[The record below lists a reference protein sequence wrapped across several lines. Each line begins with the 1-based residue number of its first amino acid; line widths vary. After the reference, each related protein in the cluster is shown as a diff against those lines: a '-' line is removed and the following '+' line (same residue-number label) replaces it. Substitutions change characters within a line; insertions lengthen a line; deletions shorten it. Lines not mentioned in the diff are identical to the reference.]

1 MGDATSMYPD
11 AQKGRENMA
20 DYYKDLRL
28 LGIPEKKRKQLAK
41 KGIHDI
47 TELLAFYPRGYHDYG
62 IPGSPR
68 EGKVAI
74 VFELKYVN
82 TRVSSNGMDLLCAN
96 GSCGEE
102 KVSVVWFHQ
111 NYRFDGIYSMRGQ
124 KVLAAGDFTYDPE
137 WNQYS
142 ASSPDLFV
150 LYDGQESPII
160 HPVYSKI
167 PGMADTYLHDIIG
180 KAVSGFSNCII
191 QEIPTLIESNL
202 KMMPLI
208 DAVRQIHF
216 PENRIFLREAQ
227 KRVRTEKMFSFA
239 MRMSRGKK
247 KRTSP
252 YRAKT
257 DRLQKS
263 FIATLPYSLTEDQ
276 ESAVKSFSEQMKSGK
291 SVHALIQGDVGCGKS
306 IIAFLMMALMAE
318 NGFQSVLMAPTS
330 VLALQHFEEMVAL
343 FTPYGIRVEYVPP
356 LTSLKKKEKAAIL
369 ERIASGESRLIVG
382 THSLLSD
389 VIIYQDLGLVITDEE
404 HKFGVEQREK
414 LLHKTSDGVHYI
426 TMSATPIP
434 RSLAGVVYGD
444 ETELCMIRTMPKGRK
459 PIQTA
464 VTSSFPAC
472 FRFLKKQIDAGRQVY
487 VVCPQVEDRP
497 QNEEIASVETLQKRY
512 AEVFGG
518 NFVASLTGRNTKKE
532 MEEILNLFKEN
543 KVQILIATTVIE
555 VGVNCPNANT
565 IVVHNAE
572 RFGLAS
578 LHQLRGRVGRGGGDA
593 YCILFSNEKENP
605 RLQAMCRTTDG
616 FEIAEEDMRLRG
628 AGNLFGTQQSG
639 MNEYIGLIL
648 SYPEEYQ
655 EIKKTVKK
663 LIN

>member
-1 MGDATSMYPD
+1 
-11 AQKGRENMA
+11 MA
-20 DYYKDLRL
+20 EYYKDLRF
-28 LGIPEKKRKQLAK
+28 LGIPETKRKQLAK

-62 IPGSPR
+62 IPGPPR
-68 EGKVAI
+68 EGKAAI

-82 TRVSSNGMDLLCAN
+82 TRVSSSGMDLLCAN

-111 NYRFDGIYSMRGQ
+111 YYRFDEIYSMRGQ
-124 KVLAAGDFTYDPE
+124 KVLAAGAFTFDPE

-142 ASSPDLFV
+142 SSSPDLFV
-150 LYDGQESPII
+150 LYEGQEMPII

-167 PGMADTYLHDIIG
+167 PGMADTYLRDILG
-180 KAVSGFSNCII
+180 KAVRGFSNCII
-191 QEIPTLIESNL
+191 QEIPALIESNL
-202 KMMPLI
+202 KMMPML

-216 PENRIFLREAQ
+216 PENRNLLREAQ
-227 KRVRTEKMFSFA
+227 KRVRAEKMFSFV
-239 MRMSRGKK
+239 MRTSRGKK

-257 DRLQKS
+257 DWLQKS
-263 FIATLPYSLTEDQ
+263 IISALPYALTEDQ

-306 IIAFLMMALMAE
+306 IVAFLMMALMAE

-356 LTSLKKKEKAAIL
+356 LTSLKKKEKTAIL
-369 ERIASGESRLIVG
+369 ERIASGESKVIVG

-389 VIIYQDLGLVITDEE
+389 VIIYQDLGLIITDEE

-414 LLHKTSDGVHYI
+414 LLRRTADGAHYI

-444 ETELCMIRTMPKGRK
+444 ETELCLIRTMPKGRK

-464 VTSSFPAC
+464 VTFSYPVC

-487 VVCPQVEDRP
+487 VVCPQVEDRA
-497 QNEEIASVETLQKRY
+497 QNEKIASVETLQKRY

-518 NFVASLTGRNTKKE
+518 NSVASLTGRNTKKE
-532 MEEILNLFKEN
+532 IEEILNLFKEN
-543 KVQILIATTVIE
+543 QVQILIATTVIE

-565 IVVHNAE
+565 IVIHNAE

-605 RLQAMCRTTDG
+605 RLRAMCRTTDG

-639 MNEYIGLIL
+639 MNEYIELIL
-648 SYPEEYQ
+648 TYPEEYQ
-655 EIKKTVKK
+655 EIKKAVKK

>member
-1 MGDATSMYPD
+1 MS
-11 AQKGRENMA
+11 

-28 LGIPEKKRKQLAK
+28 LGIPETKRKQLAK

-62 IPGSPR
+62 IPGPPR
-68 EGKVAI
+68 EGKAAI
-74 VFELKYVN
+74 VFDLKYIN
-82 TRVSSNGMDLLCAN
+82 TRVSSSGMDLLCAN
-96 GSCGEE
+96 GSCDE
-102 KVSVVWFHQ
+102 KKISVVWFRQ
-111 NYRFDGIYSMRGQ
+111 NYRYDEIYSMRGQ
-124 KVLAAGDFTYDPE
+124 KVLVAGDFTYDPE

-142 ASSPDLFV
+142 GSSPDLFV
-150 LYDGQESPII
+150 LYNGQKNPII
-160 HPVYSKI
+160 YPVYSKI
-167 PGMADTYLHDIIG
+167 LGMADTYLCDTIG
-180 KAVSGFSNCII
+180 KALDGFLNCIV
-191 QEIPTLIESNL
+191 QEMPVIIERNL
-202 KMMPLI
+202 KLMPML
-208 DAVRQIHF
+208 DAVRQIHL
-216 PENRIFLREAQ
+216 PENMNLLREAQ
-227 KRVRTEKMFSFA
+227 KRVRSEKLFSFA
-239 MRMSRGKK
+239 VRMSSGKK
-247 KRTSP
+247 KKTSS

-257 DRLQKS
+257 NRLQKS
-263 FIATLPYSLTEDQ
+263 IIAALPYALTVDQ
-276 ESAVKSFSEQMKSGK
+276 ESAVKSFSEQIKSGK

-306 IIAFLMMALMAE
+306 IVAFLMMALIAE

-330 VLALQHFEEMVAL
+330 VLALQHFEEMNSL
-343 FTPYGIRVEYVPP
+343 FTSYGIRVEYVPP
-356 LTSLKKKEKAAIL
+356 LTSLKKKEKDAIL

-389 VIIYQDLGLVITDEE
+389 AITYQDLGLIITDEE

-414 LLHKTSDGVHYI
+414 LLQKTSDGVHYI

-444 ETELCMIRTMPKGRK
+444 ETELCLIRTMPKGRK

-464 VTSSFPAC
+464 VTSSYPVC
-472 FRFLKKQIDAGRQVY
+472 FRFLKKQIDAGGQVY
-487 VVCPQVEDRP
+487 VVCPQVEDRA

-512 AEVFGG
+512 AELFGD
-518 NFVASLTGRNTKKE
+518 NSVASLTGRNTKKE
-532 MEEILNLFKEN
+532 MEVILNAFKEN
-543 KVQILIATTVIE
+543 QVQILIATTVIE

-655 EIKKTVKK
+655 EIKKAVKK
-663 LIN
+663 LLN

>member
-1 MGDATSMYPD
+1 MP
-11 AQKGRENMA
+11 E
-20 DYYKDLRL
+20 YYKDLRL
-28 LGIPEKKRKQLAK
+28 LGIPETKRKQLAK

-47 TELLAFYPRGYHDYG
+47 SELLAFYPRGYHDYG
-62 IPGSPR
+62 IPGPPR
-68 EGKVAI
+68 EGDVAI

-82 TRVSSNGMDLLCAN
+82 TRVSTSGMDLLCAN

-111 NYRFDGIYSMRGQ
+111 NYRFDEIYSMRGQ
-124 KVLAAGDFTYDPE
+124 KVLVAGAFTFDPE

-142 ASSPDLFV
+142 ASSPNLFV
-150 LYDGQESPII
+150 LYDGQERPII

-167 PGMADTYLHDIIG
+167 PGMADTYLRDILG
-180 KAVSGFSNCII
+180 MAVRGFSNCII
-191 QEIPTLIESNL
+191 QEIPTLIERNL

-216 PENRIFLREAQ
+216 PEDMDLLRKAQ
-227 KRVRTEKMFSFA
+227 KRIRAEKMFSFA
-239 MRMSRGKK
+239 MRLSRGKK
-247 KRTSP
+247 RKKSP
-252 YRAKT
+252 YRVKT
-257 DRLQKS
+257 DRLQKTI
-263 FIATLPYSLTEDQ
+263 IAALPYTLTKDQ
-276 ESAVKSFSEQMKSGK
+276 ECAVNSFTEQMRKGEA
-291 SVHALIQGDVGCGKS
+291 VHALIQGDVGCGKS
-306 IIAFLMMALMAE
+306 IVAFLSMALMAE
-318 NGFQSVLMAPTS
+318 SGFQSVLMAPTA
-330 VLALQHFEEMVAL
+330 VLALQHFEEMDAL
-343 FTPYGIRVEYVPP
+343 FSPYGIRVEYVPP
-356 LTSLKKKEKAAIL
+356 LTSLKKKEKTAIL

-389 VIIYQDLGLVITDEE
+389 AITYQDLGLIITDEE

-414 LLHKTSDGVHYI
+414 LLSRTDDGAHYI

-444 ETELCMIRTMPKGRK
+444 ETELCLIRTMPKGRK

-464 VTSSFPAC
+464 VTLSYPVC

-487 VVCPQVEDRP
+487 VVCPQVEDRA

-518 NFVASLTGRNTKKE
+518 ESVASLTGRNAKNE
-532 MEEILNLFKEN
+532 MEEILSAFKEN
-543 KVQILIATTVIE
+543 RIQILVATTVIE

-565 IVVHNAE
+565 IVIHNAE

-628 AGNLFGTQQSG
+628 AGNLFGIQQSG
-639 MNEYIGLIL
+639 VNEYIDLIL
-648 SYPEEYQ
+648 TYPEEYQ
-655 EIKKTVKK
+655 KIKNAVKK
-663 LIN
+663 MIH